1 MLVRGA
7 AGAAP
12 GPERESTMTIDRG
25 LIGRIR
31 ARGEEVLG
39 QISGELMANPRFM
52 KAMEGALRGREKVEE
67 AVTLAL
73 KQMNVPTR
81 TELKRALG
89 RIETLEREIGALRV
103 ELKRKAAVEKAA
115 RTKKASRSRAAKAKT
130 AKPKAEP
137 SA

>member
-1 MLVRGA
+1 MLVGVGA
-7 AGAAP
+7 ERAP
-12 GPERESTMTIDRG
+12 GESTMTIDQG

-31 ARGEEVLG
+31 ARGEEVLS
-39 QISGELMANPRFM
+39 QVSGELMANPRFM

-89 RIETLEREIGALRV
+89 RIEALEREVVALRG
-103 ELKRKAAVEKAA
+103 ELRKKATSEKALRTKAA
-115 RTKKASRSRAAKAKT
+115 RARTAKAKT
-130 AKPKAEP
+130 AKPKAGP
-137 SA
+137 AA